1 VGHGVPAAPMHGRRI
16 SRFRYRRRRPVNQR
30 HLRGEQQPRRIIRDA
45 DQQQDEIAE
54 RLGED
59 DRVGFHSAHS
69 SRDRSSS
76 PSTTKASTALMTFKP
91 IRRRPASSSQSP
103 RLSLSILLSPN
114 VFRQTV

>member
-1 VGHGVPAAPMHGRRI
+1 MHGRRI

-59 DRVGFHSAHS
+59 DRVGFHSAHNQGLDGANDLQTDPAEAGVEQPVAEIVSVYTVVSKRVS
-69 SRDRSSS
+69 SN
-76 PSTTKASTALMTFKP
+76 
-91 IRRRPASSSQSP
+91 
-103 RLSLSILLSPN
+103 RLTIP
-114 VFRQTV
+114 